1 MKSARYLIIFLCLL
15 LYGSVQAE
23 EERYK
28 YGEVWN
34 TWTNFNRYVYLSGF
48 KDGMDEGW
56 VDLERFLN
64 RTLQTDWRLYADRY
78 TAFYK
83 TSISKNFPDINV
95 VRDVMTKFY
104 ADPSNT
110 YLEFTTI
117 FLASVAKTRG
127 ASGEAIDKLLTTARK
142 KSYQL
147 HMMRKKET
155 ISTEEAGQYIKGP
168 SFSSMVYEEIYG
180 KPE

>member
-1 MKSARYLIIFLCLL
+1 MKSAKCLIILLCLL
-15 LYGSVQAE
+15 LYSLVQAE

-34 TWTNFNRYVYLSGF
+34 NWTDFHRYVYLSGF

-56 VDLERFLN
+56 TDLERFLHK
-64 RTLQTDWRLYADRY
+64 TLQVDWKPHAHTY

-83 TSISKNFPDINV
+83 TSISKNFPDIRV
-95 VRDVMTKFY
+95 VRDVMTDFY

-110 YLEFTTI
+110 FLDFTTI
-117 FLASVAKTRG
+117 FLASVAKVRG
-127 ASGEAIDKLLTTARK
+127 ASTDTIEKLLATARK

-147 HMMRKKET
+147 HVMRKKET
-155 ISTEEAGQYIKGP
+155 ISPEEAGQYIKGP
-168 SFSSMVYEEIYG
+168 SFSSMAYEEIYG
-180 KPE
+180 EIE